1 MARLNNQRV
10 FHEDFLQDTLWQI
23 NIDPENHK
31 FLGTNLPT
39 PMTGRVC
46 VNLLEGNPLIWKSD
60 AQMRPW
66 WRYTTFDTFVGI
78 ISASHLQRF
87 FDQKLGV

>member
-46 VNLLEGNPLIWKSD
+46 VNLLEGNPLI
-60 AQMRPW
+60 
-66 WRYTTFDTFVGI
+66 
-78 ISASHLQRF
+78 
-87 FDQKLGV
+87 